1 MPWGLI
7 GGALIGGAAS
17 LLGGKKANAANSA
30 LSARQMDFQEY
41 MSNTAHRREVEDLR
55 AAGLNPILSG
65 TGGAGSSTPAGST
78 ATAQNIGQGIDSAI
92 NTGLAARRQKTE
104 LAVMES
110 QKAKNDQERYLASRV
125 ENIRQ
130 LDEGIR
136 QQDLM
141 AAKLDL
147 QVRQARQKGLM
158 DQAEM
163 ESSTAYKAKRYIDA
177 TNETA
182 GGLLRNIF
190 TGAKLNAGTSARG
203 ASLYPYRPGGRI
215 TGAPLAP

>member
-1 MPWGLI
+1 MWGLI
-7 GGALIGGAAS
+7 AGAALGAGAS
-17 LLGGKKANAANSA
+17 LLGGKKANEANSA

-78 ATAQNIGQGIDSAI
+78 ATAQNIGQGVDSAI
-92 NTGLAARRQKTE
+92 NTGLAVRRQKQE
-104 LAVMES
+104 LSVMKS
-110 QKAKNDQERYLASRV
+110 QEDKNNQDRYLSSRV

-130 LDEGIR
+130 LEEGIT
-136 QQDLM
+136 QQTLA

-147 QVRQARQKGLM
+147 EVRKAAQKGLL
-158 DQAEM
+158 DQAKM
-163 ESSTAYKAKRYIDA
+163 ESSSAYKAKRHIDA
-177 TNETA
+177 TSETL
-182 GGLLRNIF
+182 GGLVRNIF
-190 TGAKLNAGTSARG
+190 SGARLNAGTSARG
-203 ASLYPYRPGGRI
+203 ASIYKYRPGGRI